1 MKVFARDVIVNLTI
15 RQWIVPQ
22 AFLFKLTIIWV
33 ICKKK
38 KKNSKVE
45 KIARWNIREGY
56 ENERS
61 NGGSGKRI
69 CTWKFLK
76 GCENEIRSQGNSH
89 LTWLKHVYIF
99 YLVNPI

>member
-1 MKVFARDVIVNLTI
+1 MKVFARDVIMNLTI
-15 RQWIVPQ
+15 RQWIVSQ

-45 KIARWNIREGY
+45 KIAHWNIREGC

-61 NGGSGKRI
+61 KGGSGKR
-69 CTWKFLK
+69 FAH
-76 GCENEIRSQGNSH
+76 ENS
-89 LTWLKHVYIF
+89 
-99 YLVNPI
+99 